1 GGRPGRRVRGGTPVR
16 QCPSSSAAASCGS
29 SSLVKKGICPSVL
42 DCKRWISL
50 TLSCRV
56 RLPATQAGTTLVM
69 GANALHTHVVWSKNS
84 CSLARGVFQEPAE
97 SLTTLD

>member
-1 GGRPGRRVRGGTPVR
+1 MLAPFMHHCVEQIIQRHFVSASWAARPARAWRH
-16 QCPSSSAAASCGS
+16 PSLTVHLQQGSGVMRS
-29 SSLVKKGICPSVL
+29 SSLVKKGIDPSVL

-69 GANALHTHVVWSKNS
+69 GANAIHTHVS
-84 CSLARGVFQEPAE
+84 P
-97 SLTTLD
+97 